1 MNTCTGPDG
10 ELGPR
15 GAAEDED
22 LARQQAK
29 IVSAINGLGADV
41 VSLEEIEN
49 SAKFGEDRDAAV
61 GTLVDALNAQAGAGT
76 WEFVPTPPTAGD
88 QADEDVIRTA
98 FIYRTAKVEP
108 VGDSVIDDV
117 PVFDVARDP
126 LAQAFEPVGG
136 STYSR
141 FMVIVNHF
149 KSKGSGPDDGDRP
162 GQLQPAADRAGR
174 GGGPV
179 RRRR

>member
-1 MNTCTGPDG
+1 MNVLNYFPTTGADFVASGGKCTWYNDRAGNHVTVNTCTGPDG

-61 GTLVDALNAQAGAGT
+61 GTLVDALNAQAGAGHLG
-76 WEFVPTPPTAGD
+76 VRP
-88 QADEDVIRTA
+88 
-98 FIYRTAKVEP
+98 
-108 VGDSVIDDV
+108 DS
-117 PVFDVARDP
+117 
-126 LAQAFEPVGG
+126 
-136 STYSR
+136 
-141 FMVIVNHF
+141 
-149 KSKGSGPDDGDRP
+149 GDRRRP
-162 GQLQPAADRAGR
+162 GRRGRHPDRLHL
-174 GGGPV
+174 P
-179 RRRR
+179 RRPRSSRWATR